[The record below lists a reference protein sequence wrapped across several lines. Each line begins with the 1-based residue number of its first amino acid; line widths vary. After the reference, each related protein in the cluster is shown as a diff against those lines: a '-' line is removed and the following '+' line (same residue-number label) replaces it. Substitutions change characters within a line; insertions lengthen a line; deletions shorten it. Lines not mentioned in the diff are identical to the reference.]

1 MTGLFGHFFPYFG
14 SCSSRPAIQ
23 FFKNWKKNN
32 LFVVHVLC
40 FQSFLVYVVILP
52 LPYIYNFLWNYVFI
66 FYFHFDL
73 PIHSLEKFLNLFK
86 KYGLIVK
93 KYMYYR
99 VIKYTC
105 LVTLVHLYINFAI
118 DLQKSANH
126 CVGRMSC
133 NQMSIMYVVYNI
145 VNRSFN

>member
-1 MTGLFGHFFPYFG
+1 M
-14 SCSSRPAIQ
+14 
-23 FFKNWKKNN
+23 
-32 LFVVHVLC
+32 VHVLC

-73 PIHSLEKFLNLFK
+73 PIQFLNLFK
-86 KYGLIVK
+86 KYVFIVK